1 MRQTIA
7 IRADS
12 ALRAAIAE
20 RAAAKGKT
28 VSAFVREVL
37 QQAVEDRPVK
47 ARAGHLRGALDLSGT
62 PDDAWR
68 SRLRE
73 RNWRP

>member
-7 IRADS
+7 VRADA

-20 RAAAKGKT
+20 RAAAQGKT

-37 QQAVEDRPVK
+37 QRAVEDLPVK
-47 ARAGHLRGALDLSGT
+47 ARAGHLRGALDLPGT
-62 PDDAWR
+62 TRDPWR
-68 SRLRE
+68 SRLRD